1 MVTADSRKR
10 PYAIFKRNGNNNSGK
25 DNKMRKQ
32 ILTDNETKTFLMK
45 AFGCSRQ
52 AVWQAL
58 NFKRDSDQA
67 RRIRQ
72 LALKRGGKL
81 TDGYV
86 PECDTVFNECENT
99 MEQTFGPRVKL
110 VADKGTG
117 DVSVYVDGRLKE
129 KHSNMCVSDLMQLQY
144 EVELMAAAL

>member
-1 MVTADSRKR
+1 
-10 PYAIFKRNGNNNSGK
+10 
-25 DNKMRKQ
+25 MRKQ

-45 AFGCSRQ
+45 AFKCSRQ

-81 TDGYV
+81 TDGYM
-86 PECDTVFNECENT
+86 PKCETTHEEVEKT
-99 MEQTFGPRVKL
+99 MTQTFGPRVKL
-110 VADKGTG
+110 VVDKETG
-117 DVSVYVDGRLKE
+117 DVSVYVDGQPKDSY
-129 KHSNMCVSDLMQLQY
+129 KSITVPDLMQLQY
-144 EVELMAAAL
+144 EVEQMAAAL

>member
-1 MVTADSRKR
+1 
-10 PYAIFKRNGNNNSGK
+10 
-25 DNKMRKQ
+25 MRKQ

-45 AFGCSRQ
+45 VFGCSRQ

-86 PECDTVFNECENT
+86 PDCKTTHEEVEKT
-99 MEQTFGPRVKL
+99 MTQTFGPRVKL
-110 VADKGTG
+110 VVDKETG
-117 DVSVYVDGRLKE
+117 DVSVYVDGQLKE
-129 KHSNMCVSDLMQLQY
+129 SYKDITVPDLMQLQY
-144 EVELMAAAL
+144 EVEQMAAAL

>member
-1 MVTADSRKR
+1 
-10 PYAIFKRNGNNNSGK
+10 
-25 DNKMRKQ
+25 MRKQ
-32 ILTDNETKTFLMK
+32 ILTDNETKAFLMK
-45 AFGCSRQ
+45 AFKCSRQ

-86 PECDTVFNECENT
+86 PECNTVFNECENT
-99 MEQTFGPRVKL
+99 MECTFGPRVKI
-110 VADKGTG
+110 VYDRGTEETQ
-117 DVSVYVDGRLKE
+117 VLVDGQLKDRYQGLDIPE
-129 KHSNMCVSDLMQLQY
+129 FMQLQN
-144 EVELMAAAL
+144 EVEQMAAAL

>member
-1 MVTADSRKR
+1 
-10 PYAIFKRNGNNNSGK
+10 
-25 DNKMRKQ
+25 MRKQ

-58 NFKRDSDQA
+58 NFRRDSDQA
-67 RRIRQ
+67 RKIRQ

-81 TDGYV
+81 TDGYM
-86 PECDTVFNECENT
+86 PKCETTHEEVEKT
-99 MEQTFGPRVKL
+99 MTQTFGPRVKL
-110 VADKGTG
+110 VVDKETG
-117 DVSVYVDGRLKE
+117 DVSVYVDGQLKE
-129 KHSNMCVSDLMQLQY
+129 SYKDITVPDLMQLQY

>member
-1 MVTADSRKR
+1 
-10 PYAIFKRNGNNNSGK
+10 
-25 DNKMRKQ
+25 MRKQ

-45 AFGCSRQ
+45 AFKCSRQ

-81 TDGYV
+81 TDGYM
-86 PECDTVFNECENT
+86 PKCETTHEEVEKT
-99 MEQTFGPRVKL
+99 MTQTFGPRVKL
-110 VADKGTG
+110 VVDKETG
-117 DVSVYVDGRLKE
+117 DVSVYVDGQLKDSY
-129 KHSNMCVSDLMQLQY
+129 KSITVPDLMQLQY
-144 EVELMAAAL
+144 EVEQMAAAL

>member
-1 MVTADSRKR
+1 
-10 PYAIFKRNGNNNSGK
+10 
-25 DNKMRKQ
+25 MRKQ

-67 RRIRQ
+67 RKIRQ

-81 TDGYV
+81 TDGYM
-86 PECDTVFNECENT
+86 PKCETTHEEVEKT
-99 MEQTFGPRVKL
+99 MTQTFGPRVKL
-110 VADKGTG
+110 VVDKETG
-117 DVSVYVDGRLKE
+117 DVSVYVDGQLKDSY
-129 KHSNMCVSDLMQLQY
+129 KSITVPDLMQLQY
-144 EVELMAAAL
+144 EVEQMAAAL

>member
-1 MVTADSRKR
+1 
-10 PYAIFKRNGNNNSGK
+10 
-25 DNKMRKQ
+25 MRKQ

-45 AFGCSRQ
+45 AFKCSRQ

-81 TDGYV
+81 TDGYM
-86 PECDTVFNECENT
+86 PKCETTHEGVEKT
-99 MEQTFGPRVKL
+99 MTQTFGPRVKL
-110 VADKGTG
+110 VVDKETG
-117 DVSVYVDGRLKE
+117 DVSVYVDGQLKDSY
-129 KHSNMCVSDLMQLQY
+129 KSITVPDLMQLQY
-144 EVELMAAAL
+144 EVEQMAAAL

>member
-1 MVTADSRKR
+1 M
-10 PYAIFKRNGNNNSGK
+10 
-25 DNKMRKQ
+25 
-32 ILTDNETKTFLMK
+32 TDNETKAFLMK
-45 AFGCSRQ
+45 AFKCSRQ

-86 PECDTVFNECENT
+86 PECNTVFNECENT
-99 MEQTFGPRVKL
+99 MECTFGPRVKI
-110 VADKGTG
+110 VYDRGTEETQ
-117 DVSVYVDGRLKE
+117 VLVDGQLKDRYQGLDIPE
-129 KHSNMCVSDLMQLQY
+129 FMQLQN
-144 EVELMAAAL
+144 EVEQMAAAL

>member
-1 MVTADSRKR
+1 
-10 PYAIFKRNGNNNSGK
+10 
-25 DNKMRKQ
+25 MRKQ

-45 AFGCSRQ
+45 VFKCSRQ

-99 MEQTFGPRVKL
+99 VECTFGPRVKIVYDRGTEETQVL
-110 VADKGTG
+110 VDKQ
-117 DVSVYVDGRLKE
+117 LKDRYQGLDIPE
-129 KHSNMCVSDLMQLQY
+129 FMQLQN
-144 EVELMAAAL
+144 EVEQMAAAL

>member
-1 MVTADSRKR
+1 
-10 PYAIFKRNGNNNSGK
+10 
-25 DNKMRKQ
+25 MRKQ

-45 AFGCSRQ
+45 AFKCSRQ

-81 TDGYV
+81 TDGYM
-86 PECDTVFNECENT
+86 PKCETTHEEVEKT
-99 MEQTFGPRVKL
+99 MTQTFGPRVKL
-110 VADKGTG
+110 VVDKETG
-117 DVSVYVDGRLKE
+117 DVSVYVDGQLKDSF
-129 KHSNMCVSDLMQLQY
+129 KSITVPDLMQLQY
-144 EVELMAAAL
+144 EVEQMAAAL

>member
-1 MVTADSRKR
+1 
-10 PYAIFKRNGNNNSGK
+10 
-25 DNKMRKQ
+25 MRKQ

-45 AFGCSRQ
+45 VFGCSRQ

-86 PECDTVFNECENT
+86 PDCDNVFNECENK
-99 MEQTFGPRVKL
+99 MEQAFGTRVKI
-110 VADKGTG
+110 
-117 DVSVYVDGRLKE
+117 VYNRETEETQVLVDGRLKDSY
-129 KHSNMCVSDLMQLQY
+129 KGLDISDFMQLQN
-144 EVELMAAAL
+144 EVEQMAAAL

>member
-1 MVTADSRKR
+1 
-10 PYAIFKRNGNNNSGK
+10 
-25 DNKMRKQ
+25 MRKQ

-67 RRIRQ
+67 RKIRQ

-81 TDGYV
+81 TDGYM
-86 PECDTVFNECENT
+86 PKCETTHEEVEKT
-99 MEQTFGPRVKL
+99 MTQTFGPRVKL
-110 VADKGTG
+110 VVDKETG
-117 DVSVYVDGRLKE
+117 DVSVYVDGQLKE
-129 KHSNMCVSDLMQLQY
+129 SYKDITVPDLMQLQY

>member
-1 MVTADSRKR
+1 
-10 PYAIFKRNGNNNSGK
+10 
-25 DNKMRKQ
+25 MRKQ

-45 AFGCSRQ
+45 AFKCSRQ

-81 TDGYV
+81 TDGYM
-86 PECDTVFNECENT
+86 PKCETTHEEVEKT
-99 MEQTFGPRVKL
+99 MTQTFGPRVKL
-110 VADKGTG
+110 VVDKETR
-117 DVSVYVDGRLKE
+117 DVSVYVDGQLKDSY
-129 KHSNMCVSDLMQLQY
+129 KSITVPDLMQLQY
-144 EVELMAAAL
+144 EVEQMAAAL

>member
-1 MVTADSRKR
+1 
-10 PYAIFKRNGNNNSGK
+10 
-25 DNKMRKQ
+25 MRKQ

-45 AFGCSRQ
+45 AFKCSRQ

-81 TDGYV
+81 TDGYMPKSETTHEEV
-86 PECDTVFNECENT
+86 EKT
-99 MEQTFGPRVKL
+99 MTQTFGPRVKL
-110 VADKGTG
+110 VVDKETG
-117 DVSVYVDGRLKE
+117 DVSVYVDGQLKDSY
-129 KHSNMCVSDLMQLQY
+129 KSITVPDLMQLQY
-144 EVELMAAAL
+144 EVEQMAAAL

>member
-1 MVTADSRKR
+1 MK
-10 PYAIFKRNGNNNSGK
+10 
-25 DNKMRKQ
+25 KQ

-45 AFGCSRQ
+45 TFKCSRQ

-99 MEQTFGPRVKL
+99 MECTFGPRVKI
-110 VADKGTG
+110 
-117 DVSVYVDGRLKE
+117 VYDRETEETQVFVDGRLK
-129 KHSNMCVSDLMQLQY
+129 DRYQGLDIPDFMQLQN
-144 EVELMAAAL
+144 EVEQMAAAL

>member
-1 MVTADSRKR
+1 
-10 PYAIFKRNGNNNSGK
+10 
-25 DNKMRKQ
+25 MRKQ

-67 RRIRQ
+67 RKIRQ

-81 TDGYV
+81 TDGYM
-86 PECDTVFNECENT
+86 PKCETTHEEVEKT
-99 MEQTFGPRVKL
+99 MTQTFGPRVKL
-110 VADKGTG
+110 VVDKETG
-117 DVSVYVDGRLKE
+117 DVSVYVDGQLKDSY
-129 KHSNMCVSDLMQLQY
+129 KNISVPDLMQLQY
-144 EVELMAAAL
+144 EVEQMAAAL

>member
-1 MVTADSRKR
+1 
-10 PYAIFKRNGNNNSGK
+10 
-25 DNKMRKQ
+25 MRKQ

-45 AFGCSRQ
+45 AFKCSRQ

-81 TDGYV
+81 TDGYM
-86 PECDTVFNECENT
+86 PKCETTHEEVEKT
-99 MEQTFGPRVKL
+99 MTHTFGPRVKL
-110 VADKGTG
+110 VVDKETG
-117 DVSVYVDGRLKE
+117 DVSVYVDGQLKDSY
-129 KHSNMCVSDLMQLQY
+129 KSITVPDLMQLQY
-144 EVELMAAAL
+144 EVEQMAAAL